1 MILADSHTHLYL
13 EEFNNDR
20 NLVIE
25 KAIYEGVK
33 YLFLPNIDSGSI
45 DTMLKVCKDFP
56 ENCFPMI
63 GLHPTSVKENYKS
76 ELSIMENWLEKEKF
90 SAIGEIGIDLYWDKT
105 FINEQIE
112 AFEFQ
117 LYLAKEKKMPVVIH
131 SRNSMNEIFQV
142 LKEPGFSGIKGV
154 FHCYSGNLIQAK
166 KVVEMGY
173 LLGIGGVVTYKNSI
187 LPDVIREVGINNIV
201 LETDAP
207 FLTPVPFRGKR
218 NESSYI
224 NIIAEKIAEALNIEK
239 SEVAEITTNNTLSLF
254 GLKKQ

>member
-25 KAIYEGVK
+25 KAIFEGVK
-33 YLFLPNIDSGSI
+33 YLFLPNIDSGFI
-45 DTMLKVCKDFP
+45 DSMLNVCKEFP

-112 AFEFQ
+112 AFQFQ

-142 LKEPGFSGIKGV
+142 LKEPSFSGIKGV

-173 LLGIGGVVTYKNSI
+173 LLGIGGVATYKNSI
-187 LPDVIREVGINNIV
+187 LPDVIREVGINNIL

-224 NIIAEKIAEALNIEK
+224 NIIAEKVAEVLNIEK